1 MKTRNSHCT
10 PSSFEERTFKRNR
23 IISLIFV
30 GITIVS
36 VAIMFVCSYYMHG
49 RHFFHHHPYD
59 LYADSFMF
67 FKTTLCICALV
78 LLVSLPASWIML
90 SFMAFRQLPNPRGY
104 KIYNI
109 SCHIIAWTSL
119 IVSIVLTILIIEPM
133 GQIFATISFFTFCAF
148 FVTQTIRVMSYS
160 IPHVVQVGSYW
171 VPFVSSDYPIPPHR
185 EPIIDDPLTPK
196 TPSSEELSTVVPQG
210 NISEIIE
217 ANKDKLAGQ
226 TSAQNKEQN

>member
-10 PSSFEERTFKRNR
+10 PCSFEERTFKRNR
-23 IISLIFV
+23 IITLIFV
-30 GITIVS
+30 GITIV
-36 VAIMFVCSYYMHG
+36 AIAIIFACSYCMHG

-78 LLVSLPASWIML
+78 LLVTLPASWIML

-109 SCHIIAWTSL
+109 SCHVIAWTSL
-119 IVSIVLTILIIEPM
+119 IVSTMLTILIIEPM
-133 GQIFATISFFTFCAF
+133 GQIFAAIAFFSFCAF
-148 FVTQTIRVMSYS
+148 YITTTIRVISYS
-160 IPHVVQVGSYW
+160 LPRGVQIGSYW
-171 VPFVSSDYPIPPHR
+171 VPFVSSEHSMPPRR
-185 EPIIDDPLTPK
+185 EPIHPIKLGTPA
-196 TPSSEELSTVVPQG
+196 TEEPSAVAPQCI
-210 NISEIIE
+210 ISEVIQ

-226 TSAQNKEQN
+226 TSTQNKEQN

>member
-1 MKTRNSHCT
+1 MKPTLNSKFMETRNSHCT
-10 PSSFEERTFKRNR
+10 PGSLEERTFRRNR
-23 IISLIFV
+23 IITLIFV

-104 KIYNI
+104 MIYNI
-109 SCHIIAWTSL
+109 SCHVIAWTSL
-119 IVSIVLTILIIEPM
+119 IISCVLTWKLEPM
-133 GQIFATISFFTFCAF
+133 ANTFA
-148 FVTQTIRVMSYS
+148 
-160 IPHVVQVGSYW
+160 
-171 VPFVSSDYPIPPHR
+171 
-185 EPIIDDPLTPK
+185 IDLP
-196 TPSSEELSTVVPQG
+196 
-210 NISEIIE
+210 
-217 ANKDKLAGQ
+217 
-226 TSAQNKEQN
+226 